1 MPQEMLK
8 DARTAN
14 ADMDDDAMSSSRQAA
29 RLRHALEESQAA
41 LKAAQAALA
50 QVRSAGGG
58 GDSVGLPQTG
68 AMKWGIPVC

>member
-1 MPQEMLK
+1 MDSEAVERVLS
-8 DARTAN
+8 AFF
-14 ADMDDDAMSSSRQAA
+14 ADV
-29 RLRHALEESQAA
+29 RHIFS
-41 LKAAQAALA
+41 AALA